1 MSNNNAS
8 NNLIIAQRAVKQLRL
23 EASIRRIKVSQAAAE
38 LRNFCL
44 QNASKDPL
52 LVGVPSSDNPFRPPK
67 SCSLFW
73 AGRKLEDFW
82 IYPSKAF
89 FTSTWCRCRS
99 TSSSSWDD
107 ATWDWWVRGREVLVL
122 FAKFSGIITPICYIK
137 AGPNSTCSKKKKLLT
152 LTWLMIKPFLVYLVL
167 NMSGLNFLT

>member
-1 MSNNNAS
+1 MASCSAPPNQLNISAAQHNTGLDFPPSTDRPVAMSNNNAS

-67 SCSLFW
+67 SCSLF
-73 AGRKLEDFW
+73 
-82 IYPSKAF
+82 
-89 FTSTWCRCRS
+89 
-99 TSSSSWDD
+99 
-107 ATWDWWVRGREVLVL
+107 
-122 FAKFSGIITPICYIK
+122 
-137 AGPNSTCSKKKKLLT
+137 
-152 LTWLMIKPFLVYLVL
+152 
-167 NMSGLNFLT
+167 